1 MKLFSLTVLLALT
14 FTLAGCGE
22 EKKPEGGAAA
32 AVTIGAKPAVAAS
45 ANAKP
50 AAPGGW

>member
-14 FTLAGCGE
+14 FTLAGCAE
-22 EKKPEGGAAA
+22 DKKPEGGATTAA
-32 AVTIGAKPAVAAS
+32 ATAGAKPAAS

-50 AAPGGW
+50 AGTGGW